1 MVSLR
6 DKNRGIRGTSF
17 AQEDNLQW
25 YSSVG
30 TELYQAQQML
40 VKSLYL
46 GFSTE
51 SFIDRLHWSFAHL
64 IFHRING
71 KESLKFGME
80 TYLNGRGP
88 LMGDNLRSKTTFN
101 GTQPLMKDDR
111 INERRRSMEDNL
123 WWNAIIDERPS
134 LMEEDLQWKKTFNGR
149 QPSLEDD
156 HEDNLWWKTTLDGKW
171 PSMKD

>member
-6 DKNRGIRGTSF
+6 DKNRGIRVTSF
-17 AQEDNLQW
+17 AQEDKLRW
-25 YSSVG
+25 KSSGG

-71 KESLKFGME
+71 KESLKFGIE

-134 LMEEDLQWKKTFNGR
+134 LMEEDLQWKKAFNGR
-149 QPSLEDD
+149 QPSLE
-156 HEDNLWWKTTLDGKW
+156 EDLL
-171 PSMKD
+171 